1 MRIIELPEYGH
12 YASILV
18 DEKYVGCVW
27 LHGDWKLDMGERSW
41 QLMLGAGDVFIHADA
56 IRRK

>member
-1 MRIIELPEYGH
+1 MRIIELPEHGH
-12 YASILV
+12 FADILV

-27 LHGDWKLDMGERSW
+27 LEDNFRLDMGAKSW
-41 QLMLGAGDVFIHADA
+41 QLTIGECDVFIHADA